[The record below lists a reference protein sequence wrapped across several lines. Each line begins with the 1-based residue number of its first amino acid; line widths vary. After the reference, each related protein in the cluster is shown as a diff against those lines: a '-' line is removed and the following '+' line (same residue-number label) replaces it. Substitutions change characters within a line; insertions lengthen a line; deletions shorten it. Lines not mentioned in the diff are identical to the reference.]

1 MCDKNALMRGFKLSS
16 VLYGTRRFLKNE
28 EKEADSKRETNIENQ
43 TQQVKDFLADKFH
56 IVFINC
62 LLDISLQKC
71 SVLETNIIP
80 LCILLRLMKKK
91 RRNKNFYQKKMLR
104 HTKIDLLKK
113 NDWRFESYFLL
124 SLSKYVL
131 NCVIMLSEISFRYL
145 VFTNRQLFDCDL
157 NLHDF
162 AKKTNT
168 N

>member
-28 EKEADSKRETNIENQ
+28 EKEADSKRETKIENQ

-113 NDWRFESYFLL
+113 KWLTLWKLFSAI
-124 SLSKYVL
+124 
-131 NCVIMLSEISFRYL
+131 VIKICIKLCNNVKWNFVPIFGFYKSSVIWLWLKSSWFCQK
-145 VFTNRQLFDCDL
+145 N
-157 NLHDF
+157 
-162 AKKTNT
+162 
-168 N
+168 